1 MSRPEV
7 TIIGLGLIG
16 GSIGLALRQAEP
28 DFKIIGHDKDRSVA
42 KKAQKLGAIEKEE
55 WNLISAVEGA
65 DLVIIAT
72 PVTAIKEIFEATAPY
87 LKTDSVI
94 TDTSTV
100 KEEVLRWAEELLPD
114 TVHFVGGNP
123 IVNKDETGIDAA
135 TADLFTKST
144 YCIVPSVT
152 AHPAAIE
159 LVTSM
164 VRTLGAEPFFLD
176 PAEHDGQVGGVEH
189 LPLVTASALLMT
201 TADAP
206 SWRDIRR
213 LPSSSFWRAT
223 HLPSTDPKNHRDIL
237 LANRDNVS
245 RWIDLYVDSLRE
257 LQGRLATADTE
268 EWWEKLFTELIDT
281 RNSWLEGRL
290 IAEEEASAQALQEI
304 GGFRSLGSMIGL
316 TQFRELKEK
325 LERRDRK

>member
-7 TIIGLGLIG
+7 AIIGLGLIG

-28 DFKIIGHDKDRSVA
+28 DFKIIGHDKDRSVTKEA
-42 KKAQKLGAIEKEE
+42 LKLGAIEKEE

-87 LKTDSVI
+87 LKTDCVI
-94 TDTSTV
+94 TDTSSV
-100 KEEVLRWAEELLPD
+100 KEEVLRWAEELLPE

-135 TADLFTKST
+135 TADLFRKST

-176 PAEHDGQVGGVEH
+176 AAEHDGQIGGVEH
-189 LPLVTASALLMT
+189 LPVILASALLMT
-201 TADAP
+201 AAEAP
-206 SWRDIRR
+206 SWRDMRR
-213 LPSSSFWRAT
+213 LPTSTFWRAT
-223 HLPSTDPKNHRDIL
+223 HLPSTDPKANRDML
-237 LANRDNVS
+237 LANRENVS
-245 RWIDLYVDSLRE
+245 RWIDLYVDSLRY
-257 LQGRLATADTE
+257 LQ
-268 EWWEKLFTELIDT
+268 EKLAAADSETWEELLTRLVDT
-281 RNSWLEGRL
+281 RDNWLRGKF
-290 IAEEEASAQALQEI
+290 IAEEEATAQALQEI

-316 TQFRELKEK
+316 SQFRDLKEK
-325 LERRDRK
+325 LEKREQK

>member
-7 TIIGLGLIG
+7 AIIGLGLIG
-16 GSIGLALRQAEP
+16 GSIGLALRRAEP
-28 DFKIIGHDKDRSVA
+28 NFKIIGHDKDRSVA
-42 KKAQKLGAIEKEE
+42 KKALKLGAIEKEE

-72 PVTAIKEIFEATAPY
+72 PVMAIREVFEATAPY
-87 LKTDSVI
+87 LKTECVI
-94 TDTSTV
+94 TDTSSV
-100 KEEVLRWAEELLPD
+100 KEEVLKWAEELLPE

-135 TADLFTKST
+135 SADLFRKST

-213 LPSSSFWRAT
+213 LPSSNFWRVT
-223 HLPSTDPKNHRDIL
+223 HLPSTDPKNYRDTL
-237 LANRDNVS
+237 LANRDNIS
-245 RWIDLYVDSLRE
+245 RWIDMYIDNLRE
-257 LQGRLATADTE
+257 LQERLVAADTE
-268 EWWEKLFTELIDT
+268 EWWEKFFTELIDT
-281 RNSWLEGRL
+281 RNRWLEGKF

-316 TQFRELKEK
+316 SQFRDLKEK
-325 LERRDRK
+325 LEKREPK